1 MAELVAEG
9 KGRHICLSEA
19 GAATAALSRPGS
31 PRCRASSP
39 WTRGPEREILPTAR
53 ALGVALVAY
62 SPLGR
67 GPSPAP

>member
-1 MAELVAEG
+1 MPVR
-9 KGRHICLSEA
+9 GRRRDRSPVKA
-19 GAATAALSRPGS
+19 RVAALQSEY
-31 PRCRASSP
+31 SP